1 MEDLINEKI
10 LNILEMNSR
19 ITINELSKQV
29 NLSPPAVRERINKME
44 EQGIIKDYTINIDYK
59 KLGYDVEIL
68 IEIIIK
74 NNKYKDFK
82 EFISEQDNVE
92 FCYRVSGEA
101 CFVFKVRLENMG
113 AVESFIDLLQ
123 PYGHTKSQ
131 FIFSLVE

>member
-29 NLSPPAVRERINKME
+29 NLSAPAVRERINKME

-74 NNKYKDFK
+74 NNRYKDSRSSYLNRIMWNFVIVYLEK
-82 EFISEQDNVE
+82 
-92 FCYRVSGEA
+92 RVL
-101 CFVFKVRLENMG
+101 FLRLDWKIW
-113 AVESFIDLLQ
+113 A
-123 PYGHTKSQ
+123 
-131 FIFSLVE
+131 